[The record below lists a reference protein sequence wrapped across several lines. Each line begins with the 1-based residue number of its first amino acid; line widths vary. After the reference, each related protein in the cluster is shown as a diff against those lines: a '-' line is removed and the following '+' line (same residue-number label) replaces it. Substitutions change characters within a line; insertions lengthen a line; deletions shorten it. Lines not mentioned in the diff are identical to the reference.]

1 MMMVLLLV
9 SALALLLL
17 LVVTLVARARL
28 WGSRVKPGAPAATPP
43 NIPLLYA
50 SYRLRGRHSELV
62 PVLVDWGL
70 RGVLRTDPIGPHLLA
85 DRPHK
90 ASWGPIWRFT
100 VGQAV
105 TTLTSVEG
113 ILLVAMFGHVPV
125 PGESITVER
134 DDVEWRERVQNA
146 IVHAGRA
153 QRTAFGESRP
163 RHGWLRMVL
172 VVLVLAAGVGVLIG
186 SIVVWL
192 GRNHALLAA
201 VSVAVPLLMA
211 LAITVAV
218 WPAMSDAERHY
229 AQQLADFGEWIRM
242 TEEPIPALGGWA
254 MLWNLPGPWADALPE
269 EAARLRHMDR
279 AFVRGDFADT
289 VPISHTW

>member
-1 MMMVLLLV
+1 MIVLLLV
-9 SALALLLL
+9 SAVALLL
-17 LVVTLVARARL
+17 LVVATFVARARL
-28 WGSRVKPGAPAATPP
+28 WGSRVVPGAPSATPP
-43 NIPLLYA
+43 SIPLLYA
-50 SYRLRGRHSELV
+50 SYRFRGRYSELV

-70 RGVLRTDPIGPHLLA
+70 RGVLRTDPIGPQLLA
-85 DRPHK
+85 DRPHQ
-90 ASWGPIWRFT
+90 ASPGPIWRFT
-100 VGQAV
+100 VGKAV

-125 PGESITVER
+125 PGESITIER

-146 IVHAGRA
+146 IVQAGRA
-153 QRTAFGESRP
+153 QRAAFGESRS
-163 RHGWLRMVL
+163 RYGWLRAVL
-172 VVLVLAAGVGVLIG
+172 VVLVVAAGIGLLVGAFG
-186 SIVVWL
+186 EWL
-192 GRNHALLAA
+192 GHNDALLAV
-201 VSVAVPLLMA
+201 VSVAVPLVMA
-211 LAITVAV
+211 LAITVVV
-218 WPAMSDAERHY
+218 WPAMSDAERRSS
-229 AQQLADFGEWIRM
+229 QQLADLGEWIRT